1 MRGLFAAE
9 SGGVDLALTY
19 KPGWSATQ
27 RADALAKTQILTEAD
42 TVVPQTQRGST
53 SARSMFKRAGG
64 DVPAGSDVDH
74 MVDLQLG
81 GSDTV
86 GNMWPLDS
94 SVNRSLGAQIQQQ
107 IKNLPAGTRINRV
120 TIKHR

>member
-1 MRGLFAAE
+1 MGRVGL
-9 SGGVDLALTY
+9 STGGVDLALKF
-19 KPGWSATQ
+19 KPGWSAAQ
-27 RADALAKTQILTEAD
+27 QAEALAKAQILNDAD
-42 TVVPQTQRGST
+42 TVVLQTMRGGT
-53 SARSMFKRAGG
+53 SARTMFKRAGG
-64 DVPAGSDVDH
+64 QVPAGHDVDH

-86 GNMWPLDS
+86 INMWPLDS

-120 TIKHR
+120 TIGHR